1 MTTRDN
7 DLKKRM
13 GPRRMVATPVA
24 DTFVEA
30 ETNEPSPAL
39 VPATTK
45 EAKETS
51 QTSVRLPADLH
62 RRARYYSVDT
72 GVSLNTLI
80 VEALRAE
87 LDRRGAN

>member
-1 MTTRDN
+1 MTTRNN

-13 GPRRMVATPVA
+13 GPRRTVAPPVA

-30 ETNEPSPAL
+30 ETNEPSPAPA
-39 VPATTK
+39 PATTK
-45 EAKETS
+45 ETGETS
-51 QTSVRLPADLH
+51 QTSVRLPANLH

>member
-1 MTTRDN
+1 MTTREN
-7 DLKKRM
+7 KLRKRM
-13 GPRRMVATPVA
+13 EPRRTVATPVA
-24 DTFVEA
+24 DTFVET
-30 ETNEPSPAL
+30 ETNEPAPAS
-39 VPATTK
+39 VP
-45 EAKETS
+45 EAPKKTEETS

-87 LDRRGAN
+87 LDRRGAK